1 MSPHLIIIA
10 SAMSLGGMASVGFNH
25 YGEIQEQV
33 ASYSAEQDENDR
45 QRGLDKFGEQM
56 SERLAALEGALE
68 EKLEQN
74 NKGLNS
80 EVAILVDHIEEMQ
93 SKQNSLEV
101 VLGQV
106 AQDQMEIEFVV
117 ETLGDSFVPLRSIE
131 SRFQPVS
138 ASQPAHSLLPPLEG
152 TWKEQY

>member
-25 YGEIQEQV
+25 YGEVQEQI
-33 ASYSAEQDENDR
+33 ASYAAGQAEQEHE
-45 QRGLDKFGEQM
+45 RGLAEFGDQM
-56 SERLAALEGALE
+56 SERLAALEGTLE
-68 EKLEQN
+68 ERLEQN
-74 NKGLNS
+74 KQGLNS
-80 EVAILVDHIEEMQ
+80 EVAILVNHIEEMQ

-101 VLGQV
+101 VVGQV

-131 SRFQPVS
+131 SRFQPVN
-138 ASQPAHSLLPPLEG
+138 ASERAHSLLPPLEG
-152 TWKEQY
+152 TWKEQF